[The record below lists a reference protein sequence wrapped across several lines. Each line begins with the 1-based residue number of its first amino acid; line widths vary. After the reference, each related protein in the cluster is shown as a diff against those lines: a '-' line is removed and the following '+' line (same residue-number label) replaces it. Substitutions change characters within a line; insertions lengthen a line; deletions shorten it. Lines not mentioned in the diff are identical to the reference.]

1 MEEKENEELPSIY
14 ERLEKIK
21 SVIKASLFEEY
32 DMREKMKE
40 FIQILKDITSKDS
53 IEEYF
58 NNNKELF
65 NYFIDP
71 FLKDNIM
78 ILTYNDKIYGEKGL
92 EIALE
97 LLFNIFNLFLK
108 FHKNENYTDL
118 FKQIRE
124 IFSGHE
130 KLLFNYKFEDG
141 KEYDLEY
148 FNSEFCSEFKKA
160 TKKFEKGE
168 EIDFP
173 YELKSGSDY
182 FKKVWLRGK
191 IEDIKENTYII
202 NFCEKEK
209 KYIDINNINISKGG
223 TKTLDWDWRLGLKKY
238 DVIDCFDRSRWYP
251 ATILGVKEK
260 EINGYKKI
268 EYRIAFRL
276 YINHFKNPYD
286 ETDTYENHIDF
297 WKSYDQTE
305 SGIDN
310 EGEKYIGDEP
320 RYDEDIPFYSKR
332 IQKFGSYSVLQQKNL
347 SFKYNNNNINE
358 DNELKRKTDILV
370 NDTEIDIENFF
381 LYEKERKKNF
391 ILGKIENRFYYNYAY
406 LLKLIEKNKGY
417 DIIIDI
423 LKDNPNSEEIYNIFY
438 FLTQSFYYLHSGYF
452 LENGNIIKS
461 ALINYINNLNDKNIR
476 KVSKE
481 LMKLIRTLINEINR
495 YFYKEEEINNDL
507 KMNEEIT
514 LAFAM
519 KSIKTSIF
527 DYRLKGIKDLNEII
541 ENNKNNKEIITKII
555 SLLKENKIL
564 NELFGANYHS
574 QLIKSSEEIIKI
586 LLKENAL
593 DENDMTLIW
602 SCTKRGDL
610 EAKLIIIKL
619 LTSLGNNLN
628 ENHVEMLLNSVISN
642 DDKDKKISK
651 EELDFVFNLSIHNEN
666 EKNMMHCCDYLCQIF
681 FQENSQTSESNE
693 KSKLILEKITLISSK
708 NEKCL
713 KKILNICENGLEKNE
728 NSIQCFMIIS
738 SILNFFNQENSDNK
752 EELKEVINEFTKDNH
767 LINLLEN
774 NLKLYL
780 AKAKEILEKN
790 KISPEQGDNNKKLLI
805 DNFSHE
811 DNIKKRLDILPYLIN
826 EYYPDYD
833 FLPFLKNILV
843 INPIESSDQLLFY
856 DFIKKFISDKKNTNK
871 ISDKNKNKLRE
882 EIFKLIS
889 KEEKNEINLEQLK
902 LFITIFLEMNKEKI
916 IFEDNTE
923 NEIKE
928 VIDINELT
936 GLDTF
941 WDIIFKIND
950 ERNLSFGIN
959 IIYQIYKEDNI
970 QKLFDKCNNYFI
982 KAENTNEKLINKY
995 ITLMKLILIE
1005 SEKNILFIPKS
1016 HLSLLKNCLINLPF
1030 EIKGKEIKIRE
1041 DTEKFLVFGNTNL
1054 IDAKILISQ
1063 IYEIP
1068 YYLIEFSY
1076 SKNFLKYLKKNKLLE
1091 KVDQIKDEF
1100 ILDESYN
1107 NSTLFDLI
1115 IKNDKNSNLL
1125 PKNKIKF
1132 STKKPKEE
1140 KLLINNEINPKFK
1153 KILQEW
1159 FIQFTEGTMQMDE
1172 EGTARFIVA
1181 VTPSKSPVH
1190 HNDTRIKN
1198 FLKEDKDNRG
1208 YVNEEEFINFF
1219 LKALKDPRKSDTVW
1233 SNLEQMGIGKD
1244 LKKNN
1249 EINENNVNFYE
1260 SEKLPRY
1267 ILGNNLNY
1275 VENLIKKYYENPE
1288 KYFNLI
1294 DFLFFLSTNE
1304 KVYDNVLDKL
1314 FDEENNNNDND
1325 KENDNCFF
1333 MDAFKEKNKYVE
1345 LYYIFIII
1353 ESILQDFEAIHL
1365 NYSSTNDFIILDNKV
1380 YKLVSS
1386 KYEPF
1391 DNDEKVQKKLN
1402 FVKKIIR
1409 AENFQLIIN
1418 HINDS
1423 LENLNEL
1430 SKQNK
1435 SYNHINPI
1443 LFDFCLR
1450 GIKIINIINNYF
1462 SINDEKENYKL
1473 NIKQTDIYYLG
1484 FKNLSNYI
1492 LELNLRKEFEKLSYK
1507 NLADNLIKI
1516 LSKNSFDEE
1525 NKENPEEKI
1534 NNLKKECFDL
1544 LIKILS
1550 CNKQLIESY
1559 KNENETENKEIINL
1573 FIDKFTENESQ
1584 NKELFIQNIKNS
1596 VEIAEKNGN
1605 KNYIEFLS
1613 KLVNN
1618 LLDSLINSENKS
1630 ESKNDK
1636 NQFVPDNSFFDLYNH
1651 LQELNSVEK
1660 NDNIINESALKI
1672 YELITKN
1679 ISDSTY
1685 NNKLFLSFMQLLN
1698 LQISSNEEIKEQI
1711 LFKQQKNNK
1720 NFFDFLF
1727 EHAFPELLNIKN
1739 EKSDSKEEEKISL
1752 KNDKD
1757 SENKEE
1763 SEEKYI
1769 FLENIKEEKKEEI
1782 NDDLSEELNQI
1793 CNEILMNCFN
1803 HTKNPKLIRELLNI
1817 IYLQRN
1823 YDKKNKSKN
1832 NNKNKTYDYY
1842 SNNNNKTF
1850 ELTSKSTPKKFGHV
1864 GLKNLGCICY
1874 MNSILQQMYMVPTFR
1889 YAIMSSDDH
1898 KEPSNPSFIYELM
1911 DDNLLHQLQV
1921 MYTNLTY
1928 SNKSDF
1934 SPRAFCYSYKDFD
1947 GNPTNVRMQQDSQE
1961 FYNNFCDKIEN
1972 GLKLTKYKYII
1983 NDVFVG
1989 QSCSSVECSNCKS
2002 LSNRFEDFYNLT
2014 LEVKNIYNLN
2024 DSLNKM
2030 SVPEIIDDFKCS
2042 NCNQKVTI
2050 SKITSLNKLPNVLV
2064 VHLKRFYLNYDIFKT
2079 MKINSK
2085 FEFPKELNLKKYCIS
2100 EIQKDSKN
2108 KNKNDE
2114 IYIHEDDYYQYE
2126 RTKRN
2131 KCSYRK
2137 CRWRSL
2143 FFFY

>member
-1 MEEKENEELPSIY
+1 M
-14 ERLEKIK
+14 
-21 SVIKASLFEEY
+21 
-32 DMREKMKE
+32 
-40 FIQILKDITSKDS
+40 
-53 IEEYF
+53 
-58 NNNKELF
+58 
-65 NYFIDP
+65 
-71 FLKDNIM
+71 
-78 ILTYNDKIYGEKGL
+78 
-92 EIALE
+92 
-97 LLFNIFNLFLK
+97 
-108 FHKNENYTDL
+108 
-118 FKQIRE
+118 
-124 IFSGHE
+124 
-130 KLLFNYKFEDG
+130 
-141 KEYDLEY
+141 
-148 FNSEFCSEFKKA
+148 
-160 TKKFEKGE
+160 
-168 EIDFP
+168 
-173 YELKSGSDY
+173 
-182 FKKVWLRGK
+182 
-191 IEDIKENTYII
+191 
-202 NFCEKEK
+202 
-209 KYIDINNINISKGG
+209 
-223 TKTLDWDWRLGLKKY
+223 
-238 DVIDCFDRSRWYP
+238 
-251 ATILGVKEK
+251 
-260 EINGYKKI
+260 
-268 EYRIAFRL
+268 
-276 YINHFKNPYD
+276 
-286 ETDTYENHIDF
+286 
-297 WKSYDQTE
+297 
-305 SGIDN
+305 
-310 EGEKYIGDEP
+310 
-320 RYDEDIPFYSKR
+320 
-332 IQKFGSYSVLQQKNL
+332 
-347 SFKYNNNNINE
+347 
-358 DNELKRKTDILV
+358 
-370 NDTEIDIENFF
+370 
-381 LYEKERKKNF
+381 
-391 ILGKIENRFYYNYAY
+391 
-406 LLKLIEKNKGY
+406 
-417 DIIIDI
+417 
-423 LKDNPNSEEIYNIFY
+423 
-438 FLTQSFYYLHSGYF
+438 TQSFYYLHSGYF

-1140 KLLINNEINPKFK
+1140 KL
-1153 KILQEW
+1153 
-1159 FIQFTEGTMQMDE
+1159 
-1172 EGTARFIVA
+1172 
-1181 VTPSKSPVH
+1181 
-1190 HNDTRIKN
+1190 
-1198 FLKEDKDNRG
+1198 
-1208 YVNEEEFINFF
+1208 Y
-1219 LKALKDPRKSDTVW
+1219 
-1233 SNLEQMGIGKD
+1233 
-1244 LKKNN
+1244 
-1249 EINENNVNFYE
+1249 
-1260 SEKLPRY
+1260 
-1267 ILGNNLNY
+1267 
-1275 VENLIKKYYENPE
+1275 
-1288 KYFNLI
+1288 
-1294 DFLFFLSTNE
+1294 
-1304 KVYDNVLDKL
+1304 
-1314 FDEENNNNDND
+1314 
-1325 KENDNCFF
+1325 
-1333 MDAFKEKNKYVE
+1333 
-1345 LYYIFIII
+1345 
-1353 ESILQDFEAIHL
+1353 
-1365 NYSSTNDFIILDNKV
+1365 
-1380 YKLVSS
+1380 
-1386 KYEPF
+1386 
-1391 DNDEKVQKKLN
+1391 
-1402 FVKKIIR
+1402 
-1409 AENFQLIIN
+1409 
-1418 HINDS
+1418 
-1423 LENLNEL
+1423 
-1430 SKQNK
+1430 
-1435 SYNHINPI
+1435 
-1443 LFDFCLR
+1443 
-1450 GIKIINIINNYF
+1450 
-1462 SINDEKENYKL
+1462 
-1473 NIKQTDIYYLG
+1473 
-1484 FKNLSNYI
+1484 
-1492 LELNLRKEFEKLSYK
+1492 
-1507 NLADNLIKI
+1507 
-1516 LSKNSFDEE
+1516 
-1525 NKENPEEKI
+1525 
-1534 NNLKKECFDL
+1534 
-1544 LIKILS
+1544 
-1550 CNKQLIESY
+1550 
-1559 KNENETENKEIINL
+1559 
-1573 FIDKFTENESQ
+1573 
-1584 NKELFIQNIKNS
+1584 
-1596 VEIAEKNGN
+1596 
-1605 KNYIEFLS
+1605 
-1613 KLVNN
+1613 
-1618 LLDSLINSENKS
+1618 
-1630 ESKNDK
+1630 
-1636 NQFVPDNSFFDLYNH
+1636 
-1651 LQELNSVEK
+1651 
-1660 NDNIINESALKI
+1660 
-1672 YELITKN
+1672 
-1679 ISDSTY
+1679 
-1685 NNKLFLSFMQLLN
+1685 
-1698 LQISSNEEIKEQI
+1698 
-1711 LFKQQKNNK
+1711 
-1720 NFFDFLF
+1720 
-1727 EHAFPELLNIKN
+1727 
-1739 EKSDSKEEEKISL
+1739 
-1752 KNDKD
+1752 
-1757 SENKEE
+1757 
-1763 SEEKYI
+1763 
-1769 FLENIKEEKKEEI
+1769 
-1782 NDDLSEELNQI
+1782 
-1793 CNEILMNCFN
+1793 
-1803 HTKNPKLIRELLNI
+1803 
-1817 IYLQRN
+1817 
-1823 YDKKNKSKN
+1823 
-1832 NNKNKTYDYY
+1832 
-1842 SNNNNKTF
+1842 
-1850 ELTSKSTPKKFGHV
+1850 
-1864 GLKNLGCICY
+1864 
-1874 MNSILQQMYMVPTFR
+1874 
-1889 YAIMSSDDH
+1889 
-1898 KEPSNPSFIYELM
+1898 
-1911 DDNLLHQLQV
+1911 
-1921 MYTNLTY
+1921 
-1928 SNKSDF
+1928 
-1934 SPRAFCYSYKDFD
+1934 
-1947 GNPTNVRMQQDSQE
+1947 
-1961 FYNNFCDKIEN
+1961 
-1972 GLKLTKYKYII
+1972 
-1983 NDVFVG
+1983 
-1989 QSCSSVECSNCKS
+1989 
-2002 LSNRFEDFYNLT
+2002 
-2014 LEVKNIYNLN
+2014 
-2024 DSLNKM
+2024 
-2030 SVPEIIDDFKCS
+2030 
-2042 NCNQKVTI
+2042 
-2050 SKITSLNKLPNVLV
+2050 
-2064 VHLKRFYLNYDIFKT
+2064 
-2079 MKINSK
+2079 
-2085 FEFPKELNLKKYCIS
+2085 
-2100 EIQKDSKN
+2100 
-2108 KNKNDE
+2108 
-2114 IYIHEDDYYQYE
+2114 
-2126 RTKRN
+2126 
-2131 KCSYRK
+2131 
-2137 CRWRSL
+2137 
-2143 FFFY
+2143 